1 MLTPKQ
7 GFFFSLVESFR
18 ADITQDKIVMNKYKS
33 LFFCCILSS
42 FLTLF
47 NCQAHAESSSPS
59 QAQSPQR
66 STRAVA
72 QNTTLSPVTP
82 ERVQKVQE
90 LLQAQVK
97 AYPGL
102 DIGYSI
108 VHIPTSAKLSNQ
120 GSKQYPLAS
129 VFKVPVLIETC
140 LQLQDNILPFN
151 VDKQLTIKKE
161 DFCIGSGELV
171 DVPVNSKITL
181 DKALNLMITI
191 SDNTATDMIVHLIGA
206 SNIHRLMRDL
216 GLNDN
221 YIFMSNR
228 QAWLICL
235 GKGSLMKS
243 DNPDEIAHTW
253 KQLTPRQRLAL
264 AKEVEENNKNL
275 SIGQFQALE
284 DRSGA
289 RYTFT
294 QQRNVAQT
302 VDNQSSPDDFS
313 LLLAKLWRQE
323 ILAPDWTDY
332 ALSIL
337 AAQEYNSRI
346 PRYLPK
352 GTKAYHKTGTISGVV
367 NDSGIIIS
375 KRGNP
380 LAVTVFV
387 KNVGCG
393 QNDTAAQAIGH
404 ISKIAWDNL

>member
-1 MLTPKQ
+1 
-7 GFFFSLVESFR
+7 
-18 ADITQDKIVMNKYKS
+18 MNKCKL
-33 LFFCCILSS
+33 LFFCCILTSCLAS
-42 FLTLF
+42 FA
-47 NCQAHAESSSPS
+47 CQAYADSPASIGANHTSAPKSAETL
-59 QAQSPQR
+59 A
-66 STRAVA
+66 AA
-72 QNTTLSPVTP
+72 LSPVTP
-82 ERVQKVQE
+82 ERVSKVQE

-97 AYPGL
+97 AYPDL

-108 VHIPTSAKLSNQ
+108 IHIPTSAKLSNQ
-120 GSKQYPLAS
+120 GTKQYPLAS

-140 LQLQDNILPFN
+140 LQLQDNVLPFN

-161 DFCIGSGELV
+161 DFCIGSGDLI
-171 DVPVNSKITL
+171 DAPVNSKITL
-181 DKALNLMITI
+181 DKALTLMITI

-206 SNIHRLMRDL
+206 GNIHRLMRDL
-216 GLNDN
+216 NLNDN

-235 GKGSLMKS
+235 GKGSLIKS
-243 DNPDEIAHTW
+243 DNPDEIASTW

-264 AKEVEENNKNL
+264 AKEVEEDNKNL
-275 SIGQFQALE
+275 SKSQFQALE

-289 RYTFT
+289 KYTFT
-294 QQRNVAQT
+294 QQRHVAET

-313 LLLAKLWRQE
+313 MLLAKLWRQE

-352 GTKAYHKTGTISGVV
+352 GTKTYHKTGTISGVV

-380 LAVTVFV
+380 LAITVFV

-393 QNDTAAQAIGH
+393 QNSRASQAIGH
-404 ISKIAWDNL
+404 LSKIAWDNL

>member
-1 MLTPKQ
+1 
-7 GFFFSLVESFR
+7 
-18 ADITQDKIVMNKYKS
+18 MNKYKS
-33 LFFCCILSS
+33 LFFRYLLITC
-42 FLTLF
+42 FTLF
-47 NCQAHAESSSPS
+47 GYPAYADLPLPADKQPAQLSTKTTAQAAP
-59 QAQSPQR
+59 
-66 STRAVA
+66 
-72 QNTTLSPVTP
+72 LSPVTP
-82 ERVQKVQE
+82 ERVKKVQA
-90 LLQAQVK
+90 LLQSQVK
-97 AYPGL
+97 AYPDL

-108 VHIPTSAKLSNQ
+108 IHIPTSAKLSNQ

-140 LQLQDNILPFN
+140 LQLQDNVLPFN

-161 DFCIGSGELV
+161 DFCIGSGKLI

-181 DKALNLMITI
+181 DKALTLMITI

-206 SNIHRLMRDL
+206 GNIHRLMRDL
-216 GLNDN
+216 NLNDN

-235 GKGSLMKS
+235 GKGSFMKS
-243 DNPDEIAHTW
+243 DNPDEIARTW
-253 KQLTPRQRLAL
+253 KELTPRQRLAL
-264 AKEVEENNKNL
+264 AKEVEEDNKNL
-275 SIGQFQALE
+275 SISQFQALE

-294 QQRNVAQT
+294 QQRHVAET

-313 LLLAKLWRQE
+313 LLLSKLWRQE

-352 GTKAYHKTGTISGVV
+352 GTQTYHKTGTISGVV

-380 LAVTVFV
+380 LAITVFV

-393 QNDTAAQAIGH
+393 QNNRASQAIGNL
-404 ISKIAWDNL
+404 SKIAWDNL

>member
-1 MLTPKQ
+1 
-7 GFFFSLVESFR
+7 
-18 ADITQDKIVMNKYKS
+18 MNRCKL
-33 LFFCCILSS
+33 LFFCCILTSCLAS
-42 FLTLF
+42 FACRAYADFPFSVDPHPASAPQAAETLAASF
-47 NCQAHAESSSPS
+47 
-59 QAQSPQR
+59 
-66 STRAVA
+66 
-72 QNTTLSPVTP
+72 SPVTP
-82 ERVQKVQE
+82 ERVNKVQE

-97 AYPGL
+97 AYPDL

-108 VHIPTSAKLSNQ
+108 IHIPTSAKLSNQ
-120 GSKQYPLAS
+120 GTKQYPLAS

-140 LQLQDNILPFN
+140 LQLQDNVLPFN

-161 DFCIGSGELV
+161 DFCIGSGELI
-171 DVPVNSKITL
+171 DAPVNSKITL
-181 DKALNLMITI
+181 DKALTLMITI

-206 SNIHRLMRDL
+206 GNIHRLMRDL
-216 GLNDN
+216 NLNDN

-235 GKGSLMKS
+235 GKGSLTKS
-243 DNPDEIAHTW
+243 DNPDEIARTW

-264 AKEVEENNKNL
+264 AKEVEEDNKNL
-275 SIGQFQALE
+275 SKSQFQALE

-294 QQRNVAQT
+294 QQRHVAET

-313 LLLAKLWRQE
+313 MLLAKLWRQE

-352 GTKAYHKTGTISGVV
+352 GTKTYHKTGTISGVV

-380 LAVTVFV
+380 LAITVFV

-393 QNDTAAQAIGH
+393 QNNRAAQAIGH
-404 ISKIAWDNL
+404 LSKIAWDNL

>member
-1 MLTPKQ
+1 
-7 GFFFSLVESFR
+7 
-18 ADITQDKIVMNKYKS
+18 MNKCKL
-33 LFFCCILSS
+33 LFFCYILTSCLAS
-42 FLTLF
+42 FA
-47 NCQAHAESSSPS
+47 CQAYADSPASIGANHTSAPKSAETL
-59 QAQSPQR
+59 A
-66 STRAVA
+66 AA
-72 QNTTLSPVTP
+72 LSPVTP
-82 ERVQKVQE
+82 ERVSKVQE

-97 AYPGL
+97 AYPDL

-108 VHIPTSAKLSNQ
+108 IHIPTSAKLSNQ
-120 GSKQYPLAS
+120 GTKQYPLAS

-140 LQLQDNILPFN
+140 LQLQDNVLPFN

-161 DFCIGSGELV
+161 DFCIGSGDLI

-181 DKALNLMITI
+181 DKALTLMITI

-206 SNIHRLMRDL
+206 GNIHRLMRDL
-216 GLNDN
+216 NLNDN

-235 GKGSLMKS
+235 GKGSLIKS
-243 DNPDEIAHTW
+243 DNPDEIARTW

-264 AKEVEENNKNL
+264 AKEVEEDNKNL
-275 SIGQFQALE
+275 SKSQFQALE

-289 RYTFT
+289 KYTFT
-294 QQRNVAQT
+294 QQRHVAET

-313 LLLAKLWRQE
+313 MLLAKLWRQE

-352 GTKAYHKTGTISGVV
+352 GTKTYHKTGTISGVV

-380 LAVTVFV
+380 LAITVFV

-393 QNDTAAQAIGH
+393 QNSRASQAIGH
-404 ISKIAWDNL
+404 LSKIAWDNL

>member
-1 MLTPKQ
+1 
-7 GFFFSLVESFR
+7 
-18 ADITQDKIVMNKYKS
+18 MNKFKS
-33 LFFCCILSS
+33 LLFCCLLTS
-42 FLTLF
+42 FLMFF
-47 NCQAHAESSSPS
+47 NY
-59 QAQSPQR
+59 QAQADSSASSEERSSQSPVKTIAK
-66 STRAVA
+66 SDTF
-72 QNTTLSPVTP
+72 SPVTP

-108 VHIPTSAKLSNQ
+108 IHIPTSAKLSNQ

-140 LQLQDNILPFN
+140 LQLQDNVLPFN

-161 DFCIGSGELV
+161 DFCIGSGELL

-206 SNIHRLMRDL
+206 GNIHRLMRDL

-243 DNPDEIAHTW
+243 DNPDEIARTW

-264 AKEVEENNKNL
+264 AKEVEEDNKNL
-275 SIGQFQALE
+275 SINQFQALE

-289 RYTFT
+289 KYTFT

-313 LLLAKLWRQE
+313 ILLAKLWRQE

-352 GTKAYHKTGTISGVV
+352 GTKIYHKTGTISGVV

-380 LAVTVFV
+380 LAITVFV

-393 QNDTAAQAIGH
+393 QNNTAAQAIGH
-404 ISKIAWDNL
+404 LSKIAWDNL

>member
-1 MLTPKQ
+1 M
-7 GFFFSLVESFR
+7 
-18 ADITQDKIVMNKYKS
+18 AMNKYQS
-33 LFFCCILSS
+33 LFISSILAFCLV
-42 FLTLF
+42 FLAGPASADSPT
-47 NCQAHAESSSPS
+47 PS
-59 QAQSPQR
+59 QPLPSKSIRAQAS
-66 STRAVA
+66 AF
-72 QNTTLSPVTP
+72 SPVTP
-82 ERVQKVQE
+82 ERVNKVQE
-90 LLQAQVK
+90 LLLSQVK

-108 VHIPTSAKLSNQ
+108 IHIPTSAKLSNQ

-140 LQLQDNILPFN
+140 LQLQDNVLPFN

-161 DFCIGSGELV
+161 DFCIGSGELIEA
-171 DVPVNSKITL
+171 PVNSKITL

-206 SNIHRLMRDL
+206 GNIHRLMRDL
-216 GLNDN
+216 KLNDN

-235 GKGSLMKS
+235 GKGSLIKS

-264 AKEVEENNKNL
+264 AQEVEEDNKNL
-275 SIGQFQALE
+275 SKSQFQALE

-294 QQRNVAQT
+294 QQRNVAET

-313 LLLAKLWRQE
+313 MLLAKLWRQE
-323 ILAPDWTDY
+323 ILAPDWTEY

-352 GTKAYHKTGTISGVV
+352 GTKTYHKTGTISGVV

-380 LAVTVFV
+380 LAITVFV

-393 QNDTAAQAIGH
+393 QNDRAAQAIGH
-404 ISKIAWDNL
+404 LSKIAWDNL

>member
-1 MLTPKQ
+1 MTSCLA
-7 GFFFSLVESFR
+7 SF
-18 ADITQDKIVMNKYKS
+18 A
-33 LFFCCILSS
+33 
-42 FLTLF
+42 
-47 NCQAHAESSSPS
+47 CQAYADSPASIGANHTSAPKSAETL
-59 QAQSPQR
+59 A
-66 STRAVA
+66 AA
-72 QNTTLSPVTP
+72 LSPVTP
-82 ERVQKVQE
+82 ERVSKVQE

-97 AYPGL
+97 AYPDL

-108 VHIPTSAKLSNQ
+108 IHIPTSAKLSNQ
-120 GSKQYPLAS
+120 GTKQYPLAS

-140 LQLQDNILPFN
+140 LQLQDNVLPFN

-161 DFCIGSGELV
+161 DFCIGSGDLI
-171 DVPVNSKITL
+171 DAPVNSKITL
-181 DKALNLMITI
+181 DKALTLMITI

-206 SNIHRLMRDL
+206 GNIHRLMRDL
-216 GLNDN
+216 NLNDN

-235 GKGSLMKS
+235 GKGSLIKS
-243 DNPDEIAHTW
+243 DNPDEIARTW

-264 AKEVEENNKNL
+264 AKEVEEDNKNL
-275 SIGQFQALE
+275 SKSQFQALE

-289 RYTFT
+289 KYTFT
-294 QQRNVAQT
+294 QQRHVAET

-313 LLLAKLWRQE
+313 MLLAKLWRRE

-352 GTKAYHKTGTISGVV
+352 GTKTYHKTGTISGVV

-380 LAVTVFV
+380 LAITVFV

-393 QNDTAAQAIGH
+393 QNSRASQAIGH
-404 ISKIAWDNL
+404 LSKIAWDNL